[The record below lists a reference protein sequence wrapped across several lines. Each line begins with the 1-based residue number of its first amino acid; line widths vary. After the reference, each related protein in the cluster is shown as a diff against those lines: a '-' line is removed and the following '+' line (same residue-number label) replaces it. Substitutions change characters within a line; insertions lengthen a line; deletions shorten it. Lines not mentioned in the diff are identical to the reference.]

1 MAEEK
6 KMFIPAS
13 KFEAK
18 PGKKINMTPPLP
30 AVDEQEELEELDE
43 ATRSKYLKIYGKH
56 KVGSDESKMNLARL
70 KRDMAMLQRGGA
82 DAETMK
88 KAAAASGRFN
98 RNEKPDPSY
107 NPNDAAMA
115 GYRFASKAT
124 RSFDAAK
131 KSPRKAAVS
140 EANASKANKVYR
152 KFGHGT
158 EHDLAQLKRQ
168 VGVLRRGGAS
178 DETIRKFP
186 KIAAKGGSHNQ
197 AEITTAR
204 ANFMAGGARKR
215 RLGIN
220 SPRTADVSE
229 EWGGG
234 FQSYKDAH
242 KEVQAGLRR
251 DASIQRRKMVADIK
265 AVHSGKM
272 TPAAFTRKHKTKF
285 SELPLAKKMAASR
298 EKAKARY
305 LAKKAAKAPAP
316 KADSAPSIME
326 GFMRKRRL
334 LRARTSGKTR
344 TPEQWQALD
353 TAYDSELGRRV
364 ARKLRHGGATKA
376 TMRSFINTDKP
387 TTAAADRAFKKYNE
401 AEWKKHQQLLAKGV
415 HPKRLGFAE
424 STEISEGSRSSKKL
438 RRAYNKSLR
447 KGKNPNQSV
456 LNKMSS
462 LSTTRALRGGASPED
477 VSNRMNDPKA
487 NARSFYA
494 LVNFHKRAKA
504 KKNARGISEGSLGM
518 KKGIRLGRAVRQ
530 KGHTNLGKRMDA
542 AELRSFSKTRAEVG
556 LDPRINVIPPKYKPS
571 DAEYAAMQGHAE
583 KRRKGINK
591 KYGIDESISKKYKK
605 TKKTAKRVLKKL
617 RKALSTPRDAV
628 DVMITGRNF

>member
-1 MAEEK
+1 MNNQFLSHLKSITPQGMAEEK

-18 PGKKINMTPPLP
+18 PTKKINMAPPLP
-30 AVDEQEELEELDE
+30 AVDEAEELDE
-43 ATRSKYLKIYGKH
+43 ATRSKYLKKYMKH
-56 KVGSDESKMNLARL
+56 KVGTDTTELDIADA
-70 KRDMAMLQRGGA
+70 KRNAAVLRRGGA
-82 DAETMK
+82 DADTIRKGSFTGKTPM
-88 KAAAASGRFN
+88 SH
-98 RNEKPDPSY
+98 Y
-107 NPNDAAMA
+107 NDANMA
-115 GYRFASKAT
+115 RYRFANKAAD
-124 RSFDAAK
+124 SAMSGK

-140 EANASKANKVYR
+140 EANVSKADKVYR

-215 RLGIN
+215 RLGIK
-220 SPRTADVSE
+220 SPRKTDVSE
-229 EWGGG
+229 GMEL
-234 FQSYKDAH
+234 D
-242 KEVQAGLRR
+242 EGLL
-251 DASIQRRKMVADIK
+251 RKQ
-265 AVHSGKM
+265 
-272 TPAAFTRKHKTKF
+272 
-285 SELPLAKKMAASR
+285 
-298 EKAKARY
+298 
-305 LAKKAAKAPAP
+305 
-316 KADSAPSIME
+316 
-326 GFMRKRRL
+326 RL

-344 TPEQWQALD
+344 TPEQRKALD

-424 STEISEGSRSSKKL
+424 STEISEGSMSSQRI
-438 RRAYNKSLR
+438 RRKWKSGNL
-447 KGKNPNQSV
+447 KGNVDRSV
-456 LNKMSS
+456 LDKMSA
-462 LSTTRALRGGASPED
+462 LANRRALRGGASPED
-477 VSNRMNDPKA
+477 VKNRMNDPKA
-487 NARSFYA
+487 NVRSYNG
-494 LVNFHKRAKA
+494 LLNFHDTMRTKGGNKRRIA
-504 KKNARGISEGSLGM
+504 EGSSGM
-518 KKGIRLGRAVRQ
+518 KKGIRMTHAVMV
-530 KGHTNLGKRMDA
+530 KGHTDIGMRADA
-542 AELRSFSKTRAEVG
+542 AELRAISKINKEAGGTGRITKKPRNYKFSDKEFEV
-556 LDPRINVIPPKYKPS
+556 
-571 DAEYAAMQGHAE
+571 MQGHA
-583 KRRKGINK
+583 KKGLAGKNRSNAVRAVK
-591 KYGIDESISKKYKK
+591 LRGASGRPDMNESIKKQYKK
-605 TKKTAKRVLKKL
+605 TKKTAKRVLKQL

>member
-18 PGKKINMTPPLP
+18 PTKKINMTPPLP

-43 ATRSKYLKIYGKH
+43 ATRSKYLKVYGKH

-140 EANASKANKVYR
+140 EANASKADKVYR

-204 ANFMAGGARKR
+204 ANFMARGMRKR
-215 RLGIN
+215 DQGIK
-220 SPRTADVSE
+220 SPRKTDVSE
-229 EWGGG
+229 G
-234 FQSYKDAH
+234 
-242 KEVQAGLRR
+242 
-251 DASIQRRKMVADIK
+251 M
-265 AVHSGKM
+265 
-272 TPAAFTRKHKTKF
+272 
-285 SELPLAKKMAASR
+285 EL
-298 EKAKARY
+298 
-305 LAKKAAKAPAP
+305 
-316 KADSAPSIME
+316 DE
-326 GFMRKRRL
+326 GFMRKGRL

-344 TPEQWQALD
+344 TPAQRKALD

-364 ARKLRHGGATKA
+364 ARKLRKGGATKA

-401 AEWKKHQQLLAKGV
+401 AEWKKHRQLLAKGV

-424 STEISEGSRSSKKL
+424 STK
-438 RRAYNKSLR
+438 
-447 KGKNPNQSV
+447 
-456 LNKMSS
+456 
-462 LSTTRALRGGASPED
+462 
-477 VSNRMNDPKA
+477 
-487 NARSFYA
+487 
-494 LVNFHKRAKA
+494 
-504 KKNARGISEGSLGM
+504 ISEGSLGM

>member
-30 AVDEQEELEELDE
+30 AVDEQEELDE

-140 EANASKANKVYR
+140 EANVSKADKVYR

-168 VGVLRRGGAS
+168 VNVLRRGGAS
-178 DETIRKFP
+178 DSTIRRFP
-186 KIAAKGGSHNQ
+186 KLTGGSHNQ

-220 SPRTADVSE
+220 SPRKAAVSE
-229 EWGGG
+229 G
-234 FQSYKDAH
+234 
-242 KEVQAGLRR
+242 
-251 DASIQRRKMVADIK
+251 M
-265 AVHSGKM
+265 
-272 TPAAFTRKHKTKF
+272 
-285 SELPLAKKMAASR
+285 EL
-298 EKAKARY
+298 
-305 LAKKAAKAPAP
+305 
-316 KADSAPSIME
+316 DE

-344 TPEQWQALD
+344 TPEQRKALD

-424 STEISEGSRSSKKL
+424 STE
-438 RRAYNKSLR
+438 
-447 KGKNPNQSV
+447 
-456 LNKMSS
+456 
-462 LSTTRALRGGASPED
+462 
-477 VSNRMNDPKA
+477 
-487 NARSFYA
+487 
-494 LVNFHKRAKA
+494 
-504 KKNARGISEGSLGM
+504 ISEGSLGM

-617 RKALSTPRDAV
+617 GKALSTPRDAV

>member
-251 DASIQRRKMVADIK
+251 DASINRRKMVADIK

-344 TPEQWQALD
+344 TPEQRKALD

-424 STEISEGSRSSKKL
+424 STK
-438 RRAYNKSLR
+438 
-447 KGKNPNQSV
+447 
-456 LNKMSS
+456 
-462 LSTTRALRGGASPED
+462 
-477 VSNRMNDPKA
+477 
-487 NARSFYA
+487 
-494 LVNFHKRAKA
+494 
-504 KKNARGISEGSLGM
+504 ISEGSLGM

-617 RKALSTPRDAV
+617 GKALSTPRDAV

>member
-18 PGKKINMTPPLP
+18 PTKKINMTPPLP

-43 ATRSKYLKIYGKH
+43 ATRSKYLKVYGKH

-115 GYRFASKAT
+115 GYRFARKAT

-229 EWGGG
+229 G
-234 FQSYKDAH
+234 
-242 KEVQAGLRR
+242 
-251 DASIQRRKMVADIK
+251 M
-265 AVHSGKM
+265 
-272 TPAAFTRKHKTKF
+272 
-285 SELPLAKKMAASR
+285 EL
-298 EKAKARY
+298 
-305 LAKKAAKAPAP
+305 
-316 KADSAPSIME
+316 DE
-326 GFMRKRRL
+326 GFMRKGRL

-344 TPEQWQALD
+344 TPAAWKALD

-364 ARKLRHGGATKA
+364 ARKLRKGGATKS
-376 TMRSFINTDKP
+376 TVRSFINTDKP
-387 TTAAADRAFKKYNE
+387 TTAAADRAFAKFND
-401 AEWKKHQQLLAKGV
+401 AEYKKHKELQAKGV

-617 RKALSTPRDAV
+617 GKALSTPRDAV

>member
-1 MAEEK
+1 MNNQFLSHLQSITPQGMAEEK

-140 EANASKANKVYR
+140 E
-152 KFGHGT
+152 
-158 EHDLAQLKRQ
+158 
-168 VGVLRRGGAS
+168 
-178 DETIRKFP
+178 
-186 KIAAKGGSHNQ
+186 
-197 AEITTAR
+197 
-204 ANFMAGGARKR
+204 
-215 RLGIN
+215 
-220 SPRTADVSE
+220 

-251 DASIQRRKMVADIK
+251 DASINRKKMVADIK

-344 TPEQWQALD
+344 TPEQRKALD

-424 STEISEGSRSSKKL
+424 STE
-438 RRAYNKSLR
+438 
-447 KGKNPNQSV
+447 
-456 LNKMSS
+456 
-462 LSTTRALRGGASPED
+462 
-477 VSNRMNDPKA
+477 
-487 NARSFYA
+487 
-494 LVNFHKRAKA
+494 
-504 KKNARGISEGSLGM
+504 ISEGSLGM

-617 RKALSTPRDAV
+617 GKALSTPRDAV